1 MRPTTVKADLAL
13 LLVAGLWGAGFVAQK
28 AANEVMGPFTF
39 NAARYAVGAV
49 LIAPLLFR
57 ASSKKGLN
65 RRTLL
70 AGALLG
76 VVMFAAAGLQQVG
89 LVTTTASRA
98 GFLTG
103 LYVLIVPVIGL
114 FVGQRFVAGHVLGA
128 VAAAGGL
135 WLLSGDVSF
144 AGGFVRG
151 DWYVI
156 GCAVMWAAHV
166 VLVSVFASRA
176 DAFVLAVSQ
185 FVVVALLSGAVAL
198 AAEAPTIGAL
208 AAGSLPLAYSGVC
221 VLALAFTLQIVA
233 QQRAPATHAAVLM
246 SLEAVFG
253 AVFGVLLLGESLSPS
268 EVAGGGLMFAGM
280 VVSQVWPH
288 RRTPAERAELRDAV
302 R

>member
-49 LIAPLLFR
+49 LIAPLLLR
-57 ASSKKGLN
+57 AGSRKGLN
-65 RRTLL
+65 RSTLL

-114 FVGQRFVAGHVLGA
+114 FAGQRFVAGHVLGA

-135 WLLSGDVSF
+135 WLLSGDISF

-198 AAEAPTIGAL
+198 AAGAL
-208 AAGSLPLAYSGVC
+208 PIAYSGVF
-221 VLALAFTLQIVA
+221 VIALAFTLQIVA

-253 AVFGVLLLGESLSPS
+253 AVFGVLLLGESLSPA